1 MSGQDSARE
10 GRLPALSV
18 LLGAGALLLPLAA
31 LALLLGRPELDHAW
45 EHQPSH
51 FWLVLGAAAV
61 SVVLAYVTHEAAT
74 RRGDARVLLVSLA
87 FMASAGFLG
96 LHALAT
102 PGVLLQEPN
111 PGFLIATPI
120 GLIIASVFAVLSVS
134 PLAGPRAG
142 ALLRH
147 RNVLSRGLIAL
158 MIGWAVASLA
168 RLPPLDGPPPAAE
181 VAGPLALLS
190 IGALVLFGV
199 AAWRYWQLHR
209 VRGGVLALAVAAA
222 LVLLAEAM
230 LAVALSRRWHL
241 SWWEWHVL
249 MTAAFAAIVLGV
261 RAEYRRT
268 RSLPAAFGGLY
279 LEQTLARVDRWH
291 GRAIADLAALQAQ
304 DRPTER
310 LLADLGRDG
319 ASADELRLLEEA
331 ASEVR
336 RVGELFRPYVP
347 AQLAERLP
355 GDPGLA
361 RLGGEEREVTVLFA
375 DLAGFTTFSETRQ
388 PTEILRM
395 LNSFWAAVVPIID
408 ETGGVIEH
416 FAGDGVMVIFNAVG
430 DQPDHALRGAS
441 SALAIIAASD
451 RLAESQPGWPRFR
464 IGVNTGPAV
473 VGNVGAEGRRTFGAI
488 GDTANLGARL
498 MSAGEAGQ
506 VVISAATRDALGR
519 HGVQMEA
526 GPLGLVTVKGK
537 RQPVEAWVLRT
548 LTGAG

>member
-1 MSGQDSARE
+1 MARS
-10 GRLPALSV
+10 SV
-18 LLGAGALLLPLAA
+18 LLGGAILLLPVAA
-31 LALLLGRPELDHAW
+31 LVLLLTRPELDHSW

-51 FWLVLGAAAV
+51 FWLVLGTAAV

-74 RRGDARVLLVSLA
+74 RRGDARVLLISLA
-87 FMASAGFLG
+87 FMSSAGFLG

-102 PGVLLQEPN
+102 PGVLLLQPN

-120 GLIIASVFAVLSVS
+120 GLIIASVFAALSVS
-134 PLAGPRAG
+134 PIAGPRAG

-158 MIGWAVASLA
+158 MIGWAVVSLA
-168 RLPPLDGPPPAAE
+168 QLPPLDGPPPEAE
-181 VAGPLALLS
+181 VGGPLALLA
-190 IGALVLFGV
+190 IVALVLFGL

-209 VRGGVLALAVAAA
+209 IRGGVLALAVAAA

-241 SWWEWHVL
+241 SWWEWHFL

-268 RSLPAAFGGLY
+268 RSLPATFGGLY

-291 GRAIADLAALQAQ
+291 GRAVADLAALQSQ

-310 LLADLGRDG
+310 LLADLRRDG

-331 ASEVR
+331 ALEVR

-347 AQLAERLP
+347 AQLAKRLA
-355 GDPGLA
+355 GEPGLTS
-361 RLGGEEREVTVLFA
+361 LIGEEREVTVVFA
-375 DLAGFTTFSETRQ
+375 DLAGFTTFSESRP
-388 PTEILRM
+388 PTDVLRM
-395 LNSFWAAVVPIID
+395 LNSFWAAVVPVID
-408 ETGGVIEH
+408 EQDGVIEH
-416 FAGDGVMVIFNAVG
+416 FAGDGVMVIFNAVEE
-430 DQPDHALRGAS
+430 QPDHALRAAR
-441 SALAIIAASD
+441 SALTIIAATD
-451 RLAESQPGWPRFR
+451 GLAGSNPGWPRFR

-473 VGNVGAEGRRTFGAI
+473 VGNVGTEGRRTFGAI
-488 GDTANLGARL
+488 GDTSNLGARL

-506 VVISAATRDALGR
+506 VVISAATREAL
-519 HGVQMEA
+519 HGDGMELQ
-526 GPLGLVTVKGK
+526 GTPLGLVTVKGK
-537 RQPVEAWVLRT
+537 RRPVEAWVLRAVSEA
-548 LTGAG
+548 L